1 MFNNEHEKV
10 VKRIVPPTSE
20 QGRAPGDWD
29 ADIPARPPP
38 SDGADSDGAKLRLV
52 VDADWVSP
60 SLARGHIRRWLG
72 DLRWP
77 QRRIDEMV
85 LAVSEV
91 VSNSIEHG
99 YGLTVD
105 RPEPPTELVEID
117 GHVSVDDS
125 GFSRAVVT
133 VTDHGTWRTPD
144 TGPSNRGRG
153 TLLARACTDE
163 LRTEH
168 RSDGTT
174 VVLHS
179 RPIPPPLSDR
189 R

>member
-1 MFNNEHEKV
+1 MV
-10 VKRIVPPTSE
+10 
-20 QGRAPGDWD
+20 A
-29 ADIPARPPP
+29 
-38 SDGADSDGAKLRLV
+38 
-52 VDADWVSP
+52 ADWVSP

-85 LAVSEV
+85 LAVSEA

-105 RPEPPTELVEID
+105 HPGPSADLVEID
-117 GHVSVDDS
+117 GRISVDGS

-144 TGPSNRGRG
+144 PGPSTRGRG

-168 RSDGTT
+168 RQDGTT
-174 VVLHS
+174 VIMRS
-179 RPIPPPLSDR
+179 RPIPPVFGDR